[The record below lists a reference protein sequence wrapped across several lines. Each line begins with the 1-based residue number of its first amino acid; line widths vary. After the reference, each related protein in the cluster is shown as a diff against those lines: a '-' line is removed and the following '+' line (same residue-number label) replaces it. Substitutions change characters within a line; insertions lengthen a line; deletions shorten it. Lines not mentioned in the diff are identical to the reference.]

1 MSDQSRVVITGMG
14 VITPLGNDLETL
26 WNRLMQGESGVQE
39 IQSLPADGLPTH
51 VAAEAREFT
60 GDIENY
66 GELDK
71 IAKRGIKKGT
81 KMMCREIA
89 MGVAAAQH
97 ALSSGGLSKEDR
109 EAVDHI
115 METVD
120 KLTDRIH
127 TLETLL
133 DSDYPD
139 WRQQQERREHYN
151 TENDR
156 SH

>member
-1 MSDQSRVVITGMG
+1 MKFFDFMFVPTILFIVV
-14 VITPLGNDLETL
+14 V
-26 WNRLMQGESGVQE
+26 
-39 IQSLPADGLPTH
+39 LPIWISMHYSAL
-51 VAAEAREFT
+51 
-60 GDIENY
+60 
-66 GELDK
+66 K
-71 IAKRGIKKGT
+71 
-81 KMMCREIA
+81 
-89 MGVAAAQH
+89 
-97 ALSSGGLSKEDR
+97 LSSRSLNKDDR

-120 KLTDRIH
+120 RLTDRIH

-151 TENDR
+151 TETDR